1 MHGRSLPGRPSGGR
15 AARAP
20 AAARPLGD
28 DDAPPTGRRRRRAAG
43 ARPRGAVPPG
53 APCPDRRSPS
63 AVPDLPADCRSP
75 PSRPRRRR
83 PHTVELPRRG
93 FPGGGRSAR
102 PEPAGRVRRVRP
114 AGASGR
120 CAVRASAA
128 ARPLGDDDA
137 PPTGRRRR
145 RAARPP
151 RPGCHAPTC
160 QPTAACR
167 PPPSLPPA
175 APPADR
181 RPPTRPCR
189 PSTASRLPIAV
200 RRPLR
205 PAAQGGPVVPPLGR
219 CRAPVGGPG
228 RPAGL
233 SGLAVSRA
241 WACWHSGE
249 HPGSR

>member
-1 MHGRSLPGRPSGGR
+1 MTMP
-15 AARAP
+15 
-20 AAARPLGD
+20 
-28 DDAPPTGRRRRRAAG
+28 RRRG
-43 ARPRGAVPPG
+43 GDGAVPPG

-181 RPPTRPCR
+181 RPPSAVRRPPTRPCR
-189 PSTASRLPIAV
+189 PSTASRLPRAV